1 MEEDSVVSLR
11 STLIKNGGLLD
22 QIYVIESEHNP
33 HIKSF
38 NKKYV
43 VIEGNSRLCIFKE
56 QLKNTKYKTFT
67 VKEILLNKSD
77 QTWVIELIKHAA
89 SYLSEGIVNVNS
101 LLGIKNFI
109 IGGSIGLNNTF
120 FNEIKSQTKI
130 ITSEKIIFKKAKLKN
145 NAEVFGCL
153 AYSSLQNLGLK

>member
-1 MEEDSVVSLR
+1 M
-11 STLIKNGGLLD
+11 
-22 QIYVIESEHNP
+22 
-33 HIKSF
+33 
-38 NKKYV
+38 
-43 VIEGNSRLCIFKE
+43 
-56 QLKNTKYKTFT
+56 LK
-67 VKEILLNKSD
+67 KSD

-89 SYLSEGIVNVNS
+89 SSLSEGIVNVNS

-153 AYSSLQNLGLK
+153 AYSSLQNPGLK